1 MKKSTIILLV
11 AALILII
18 ALPMVFLGRSAQFG
32 GSDGEAEALIT
43 ELDPDYEPWFT
54 PLMDKIFPD
63 GLPGELESLLF
74 CLQAALGSGVVCFGI
89 GYMAARAKYR
99 KKEPD
104 QDERH

>member
-1 MKKSTIILLV
+1 MKKGTVILL
-11 AALILII
+11 AIALILII
-18 ALPMVFLGRSAQFG
+18 VLPMVFLGRSAQFG

-54 PLMDKIFPD
+54 PLMEKIFPE
-63 GLPGELESLLF
+63 GIPGELESLLF
-74 CLQAALGSGVVCFGI
+74 CIQAALGSGVVCFGI

-99 KKEPD
+99 VKEPD